1 MALAGSESVQL
12 QPEVNTM
19 TVDQNVKFASCK
31 LKPTRWIVTEGSHV
45 VGALAVQIWEF
56 ANSFFDE
63 AEYLCRYV
71 ETRPIEKNAGG
82 RSDNLRV
89 AGVNL
94 LSSNLCTYGRVISL

>member
-56 ANSFFDE
+56 ANSFFYE
-63 AEYLCRYV
+63 AEYLYGCVDIRA
-71 ETRPIEKNAGG
+71 IKKNTCG
-82 RSDNLRV
+82 RSDNLRI
-89 AGVNL
+89 AGVDL
-94 LSSNLCTYGRVISL
+94 LSSNHCTYGRVISL

>member
-12 QPEVNTM
+12 QVNTM
-19 TVDQNVKFASCK
+19 TVDQNVKFSSCK
-31 LKPTRWIVTEGSHV
+31 LKLTRWIVTDGSHV

-56 ANSFFDE
+56 TNSFFDE

-71 ETRPIEKNAGG
+71 ETRPIEKNTGG

-94 LSSNLCTYGRVISL
+94 LSSNFCTYGRVISL